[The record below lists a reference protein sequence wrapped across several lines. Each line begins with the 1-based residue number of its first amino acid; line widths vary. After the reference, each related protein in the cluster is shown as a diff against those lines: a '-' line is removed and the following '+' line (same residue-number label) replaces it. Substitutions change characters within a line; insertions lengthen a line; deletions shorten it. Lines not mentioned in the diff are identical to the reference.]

1 MPENRMNQSYCL
13 ADQRDSFRKW
23 FCRALLA
30 IAQDGVPQVA
40 QLRAD
45 LVFASR
51 QQLDRQLGRSSRG
64 WILARE
70 LHRAGV
76 SKLADLTASRHF
88 DSRDGDLG
96 LADLDLRPIEAEP
109 ASVPAR
115 ERILTWPAGAAS
127 MRRRHRA

>member
-51 QQLDRQLGRSSRG
+51 QQLDRQLGRSSR
-64 WILARE
+64 
-70 LHRAGV
+70 
-76 SKLADLTASRHF
+76 
-88 DSRDGDLG
+88 DG
-96 LADLDLRPIEAEP
+96 PWP
-109 ASVPAR
+109 ASCFAR
-115 ERILTWPAGAAS
+115 VFQNPRI
-127 MRRRHRA
+127 